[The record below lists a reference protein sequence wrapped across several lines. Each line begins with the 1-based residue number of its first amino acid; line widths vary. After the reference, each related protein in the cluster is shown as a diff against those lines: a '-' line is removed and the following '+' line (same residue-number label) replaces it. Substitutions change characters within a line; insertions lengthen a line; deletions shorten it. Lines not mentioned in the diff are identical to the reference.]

1 MDFLKVPKN
10 ALNIKEML
18 LRYKQTTL
26 NKENG
31 ISQNMQDYLMYNK
44 TLNIDS
50 FKEKTI

>member
-1 MDFLKVPKN
+1 LLKVPKN
-10 ALNIKEML
+10 VCAIKEML

-31 ISQNMQDYLMYNK
+31 ISQNMQDYLMFNK
-44 TLNIDS
+44 SLVVDS